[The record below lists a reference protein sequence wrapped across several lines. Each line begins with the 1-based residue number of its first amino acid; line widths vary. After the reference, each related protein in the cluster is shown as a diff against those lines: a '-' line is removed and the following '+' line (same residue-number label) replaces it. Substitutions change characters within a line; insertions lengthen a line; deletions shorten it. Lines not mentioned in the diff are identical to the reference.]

1 MNNILSFI
9 KYTVFTNN
17 KEFMLSLIMR
27 SSATIPKKQ
36 FFRKKERFNSKDSVE
51 TVGRGTNGTDG

>member
-1 MNNILSFI
+1 
-9 KYTVFTNN
+9 
-17 KEFMLSLIMR
+17 MR